1 MVAKKAPAK
10 TTAAATKT
18 AAKKVSST
26 TTTAAKKTTA
36 KKTTAKKT
44 TAPPATTVVD
54 DGATAVS
61 AVQNPVVSAADPS
74 GLQPEDSKSA
84 ESIARE
90 ILAGSRR
97 YGSGKDRVALLTKAG
112 HDAEAVRKA
121 VNRLRRQ
128 QNK

>member
-10 TTAAATKT
+10 TTAAATKI

-36 KKTTAKKT
+36 KKITAKKT
-44 TAPPATTVVD
+44 TASPATTV
-54 DGATAVS
+54 VS

-121 VNRLRRQ
+121 VTRLRRQ